1 MPSHFHITET
11 IINKPLQEVFEFFSN
26 AQNLNL
32 LTPPQ
37 LQFEILTPFPIA
49 MKRGTLI
56 DYKLKLSGIPFY
68 WKTEIALWEPPF
80 RFVDM
85 QLKGPYKIWIHEHR
99 FEEKNGKTYMY
110 DTVEFL
116 SPGWFL
122 EPIINKL
129 FIEKKVKEIFAYREK
144 KLKEIF
150 KA

>member
-37 LQFEILTPFPIA
+37 LQFEILTPLPIA
-49 MKRGTLI
+49 MKKGTLI

-68 WKTEIALWEPPF
+68 WKTEIAAWEPPF
-80 RFVDM
+80 RFVDK

-129 FIEKKVKEIFAYREK
+129 FIEKKVKEIFTYREK